1 MAFKTIVPS
10 IRGTNRAIKGMS
22 FRVAR
27 RGLVTFSEEL
37 VADMGADAHT
47 NVAFFVNTSDN
58 TLSFSTTSEGNP
70 MSRHFNLR
78 TKKACPNVFCAGI
91 IREGAQVGRW
101 NVTGKKDDIYLT
113 DCPVKASDKDAPGEG
128 KVTRYKESDDYCPF

>member
-37 VADMGADAHT
+37 VADMKADSRT
-47 NVAFFVNTSDN
+47 YIAFFINTDDN
-58 TLSFSTTSEGNP
+58 TLSFSVASEGNQMAKP
-70 MSRHFNLR
+70 FNPR

-91 IREGAQVGRW
+91 IREGAQLGRW
-101 NVTGKKDDIYLT
+101 RVVGKKEDIYLT
-113 DCPVKASDKDAPGEG
+113 DCPMV
-128 KVTRYKESDDYCPF
+128 

>member
-10 IRGTNRAIKGMS
+10 IRGANRAIKGMS

-47 NVAFFVNTSDN
+47 NIAFFVNTSDN
-58 TLSFSTTSEGNP
+58 TLSFSVTSESNP
-70 MSRHFNLR
+70 MSRPFRTR
-78 TKKACPNVFCAGI
+78 TKKFCPNVFCAGI
-91 IREGAQVGRW
+91 IREGAQLGRW
-101 NVTGKKDDIYLT
+101 NVTGKEGDIYLT
-113 DCPVKASDKDAPGEG
+113 DCPVKAGDEVAVQEA
-128 KVTRYKESDDYCPF
+128 KVSEIKEDNKYYPF